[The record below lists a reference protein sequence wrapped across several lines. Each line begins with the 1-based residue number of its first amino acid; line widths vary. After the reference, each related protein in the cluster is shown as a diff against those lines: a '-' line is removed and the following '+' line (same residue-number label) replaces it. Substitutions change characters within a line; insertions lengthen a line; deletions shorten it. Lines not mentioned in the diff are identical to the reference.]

1 MERLR
6 LEMHTFHFPC
16 EECTIT
22 LQDMQLQLGLPVDGS
37 ILTSSAQ
44 STDWEDVCYDFFS
57 VIPDNIYGGWIEMG
71 WL

>member
-1 MERLR
+1 MERWR
-6 LEMHTFHFPC
+6 LEMHTFHFSC
-16 EECTIT
+16 GECTIT

-44 STDWEDVCYDFFS
+44 STDWEAVCYDFLS
-57 VIPDNIYGGWIEMG
+57 VISDNIYEGWIKMG